1 MLDTRLRKNL
11 DIPLFALTYLIAV
24 VGVVVLFSATRGDAI
39 PFYKKQLVWL
49 TLGTLLLTG
58 ATLIDYHLYARFT
71 RHLYFLNLVAL
82 ALVAYEKRHT
92 AAINGA
98 ARWINIA
105 GFQFQPSEFAKL
117 IIIITLAVYLTHRQE
132 TIREG
137 KTLLASFLFVVL
149 PIVLIF
155 KQPDL
160 GTALVLL
167 VVWFGM
173 VYMAGAR
180 ILHLVAL
187 VLAGSLLFTGMWY
200 SGKLKDYQKQR
211 IKIYINPEADPKESG
226 YHVLQAR
233 IAIGSGG
240 MWGKGLGHSTQ
251 VRGGYIPEKQTD
263 FIFTDVGEELGF
275 VGSVVVTLLYA
286 GFLLRGAQVI
296 AASDEDVLGKLM
308 ATGVVT
314 MFAFHVI
321 VNIGMNI
328 GLLPVA
334 GVPLPFFSYG
344 GSNMLVALAC
354 VGLLQSVALH
364 RHQLLFSSSK

>member
-11 DIPLFALTYLIAV
+11 DLPLFAVTYLIAAI
-24 VGVVVLFSATRGDAI
+24 GVIVLFSATRGDTT
-39 PFYKKQLVWL
+39 PFYKKQVVWL
-49 TLGTLLLTG
+49 ILGTIPLV
-58 ATLIDYHLYARFT
+58 AAAYIDYHIYPRFT
-71 RHLYFLNLVAL
+71 RHLYFLNLAAL
-82 ALVAYEKRHT
+82 ALVAFEKRHT
-92 AAINGA
+92 QIVKGA

-117 IIIITLAVYLTHRQE
+117 FIIITLAVFLTRRHEQIKE
-132 TIREG
+132 V
-137 KTLLASFLFVVL
+137 KTLLLSFLFVAV

-167 VVWFGM
+167 AIWFGM
-173 VYMAGAR
+173 VYMAGAK
-180 ILHLVAL
+180 IVHLVGF
-187 VLAGSLLFTGMWY
+187 VLIGALLFTGMWY
-200 SGKLKDYQKQR
+200 SGRLKEYQKQR
-211 IKIYINPEADPKESG
+211 LIVFINPEADPKEGG

-240 MWGKGLGHSTQ
+240 IWGKGLGHSTQ

-275 VGSVVVTLLYA
+275 VGSVLVTLLYA
-286 GFLLRGAQVI
+286 GFLLRGVLVI
-296 AASDEDVLGKLM
+296 AAADEDVLGKLI
-308 ATGVVT
+308 ATGIVT

-321 VNIGMNI
+321 VNIGMNVGI
-328 GLLPVA
+328 LPVA

-344 GSNMLVALAC
+344 GSNMIVALAC

-364 RHQLLFSSSK
+364 RHQLLFSGNK